1 MFDALTFSATCLCVS
16 FTFLLYTAISASYLA
31 FSCSY
36 TTILRRY
43 SATSSSYFCSSVRPS
58 IEIDAPVPSGSVVPA
73 VAGAA
78 PDSTLTPS
86 TPTGAADSVC
96 IFRASS
102 GDASECAVVGGNL
115 RTSKSR
121 VGPDV
126 DV

>member
-16 FTFLLYTAISASYLA
+16 FTFLLYAAISASYLA

-43 SATSSSYFCSSVRPS
+43 SAISSSYFCSSVRPS
-58 IEIDAPVPSGSVVPA
+58 IETDAPVPSGSVVPA

-86 TPTGAADSVC
+86 TPMGAADSVC

-102 GDASECAVVGGNL
+102 ERVGG
-115 RTSKSR
+115 RRGKSKAKS
-121 VGPDV
+121 
-126 DV
+126 